1 MEQVNRISW
10 ALYVPGISLNPNSIT
25 RVPTDQEIYFAQGSN
40 FELIGA
46 EISVDTGGSESVEV
60 VSFSL
65 VNIDGNG
72 SPVIPAGAAYFG
84 GTGSVA
90 ADFMT
95 ATLSQYVNTLPGSM
109 DVAQG
114 LLLSR
119 LDLKSLDAM
128 SPVTFR
134 ITIVL
139 TVRKK

>member
-10 ALYVPGISLNPNSIT
+10 GLYVPGISLNPNSIT

-65 VNIDGNG
+65 VNIDANG
-72 SPVIPAGAAYFG
+72 SPVIPPGAAYFG
-84 GTGSVA
+84 GTGSLA